1 MRSKVRKTAGEGSHF
16 WCAVKSGK
24 SPSALGR
31 AWLAVHAFTSRSGPG
46 EGSLRKRREP
56 QRGAILRPTVLCNAS
71 AIVFSLM
78 GRSALFTLARTAVLG
93 SQFRLPFKAVGAAV
107 GFVVAGSLG
116 RLAFQ
121 KYIEIGKVTMGRL
134 FSAHLMSQLG
144 LFFVI
149 T

>member
-1 MRSKVRKTAGEGSHF
+1 
-16 WCAVKSGK
+16 
-24 SPSALGR
+24 
-31 AWLAVHAFTSRSGPG
+31 
-46 EGSLRKRREP
+46 
-56 QRGAILRPTVLCNAS
+56 
-71 AIVFSLM
+71 M